1 MSSATRKNNSDR
13 PGLMKRWLGGALFAG
28 VILLICGY
36 FFLGPRD
43 YSNDP
48 RVVEIREIQEEARK
62 RYLSGGGPSTQS
74 EARAF
79 VQSMEKVRNK
89 MEGLPDNVRRE
100 MYRGGGNVFYSSMR
114 QRIDDYFN
122 ASPAQR
128 QQVLD
133 QQIRQ
138 SDLMSKAFSE
148 ARAARESQKPPTNSQ
163 QGNGQKGYGQKAESK
178 PGSGQGSGRSS
189 WASRSQGDRNE
200 WFKNRIL
207 DRTTP
212 EQRAKY
218 VEYRRA
224 ASERREELG
233 LPAGW
238 P

>member
-1 MSSATRKNNSDR
+1 MASDSKKKTSDNGR
-13 PGLMKRWLGGALFAG
+13 SVKRWATALAFA
-28 VILLICGY
+28 VVAITISAYLL
-36 FFLGPRD
+36 LRPRD

-79 VQSMEKVRNK
+79 VQSMEQVRTK
-89 MEGLPDNVRRE
+89 MEGLPSDVRRE
-100 MYRGGGNVFYSSMR
+100 LYQNGGNVFYSSMR

-128 QQVLD
+128 QRVLD

-138 SDLMSKAFSE
+138 SDLMNKAFSE
-148 ARAARESQKPPTNSQ
+148 ARAARVAQESS
-163 QGNGQKGYGQKAESK
+163 GNGQQREGRLETDNS
-178 PGSGQGSGRSS
+178 SSRSS

-212 EQRAKY
+212 EQRAKF

>member
-1 MSSATRKNNSDR
+1 MASSSKKKTGGSSGGYR
-13 PGLMKRWLGGALFAG
+13 RWITAVSLTVV
-28 VILLICGY
+28 VIAISAY
-36 FFLGPRD
+36 FFLRPRD

-48 RVVEIREIQEEARK
+48 QVVEIREIQEEARK
-62 RYLSGGGPSTQS
+62 RYLSNGGPSTKA

-79 VQSMEKVRNK
+79 VQSMEQVRKK
-89 MEGLPDNVRRE
+89 MEGLPSDARRE
-100 MYRGGGNVFYSSMR
+100 LYRGGGNVFYSSMR

-122 ASPAQR
+122 ASPAERQR
-128 QQVLD
+128 VLD

-138 SDLMSKAFSE
+138 SDLMSNAFSE
-148 ARAARESQKPPTNSQ
+148 ARAARAAEESSENGSAREGQS
-163 QGNGQKGYGQKAESK
+163 NGQSN
-178 PGSGQGSGRSS
+178 GRSS
-189 WASRSQGDRNE
+189 WANRPQGDRNE
-200 WFKNRIL
+200 WFKDRIL

>member
-1 MSSATRKNNSDR
+1 MKSSSRKINAGKSG
-13 PGLMKRWLGGALFAG
+13 GLKRWLAGISLAVLAVIVFA
-28 VILLICGY
+28 Y

-48 RVVEIREIQEEARK
+48 RVVDIREIQEEARK
-62 RYLSGGGPSTQS
+62 RYLSDGGPSTKA

-79 VQSMEKVRNK
+79 VQSMEQVQKK
-89 MEGLPDNVRRE
+89 MEGLPADVRRE
-100 MYRGGGNVFYSSMR
+100 IYRGGGNVFYSSMR

-122 ASPAQR
+122 ASPAERQR
-128 QQVLD
+128 VLD

-138 SDLMSKAFSE
+138 SDLMSNAFAE
-148 ARAARESQKPPTNSQ
+148 ARAARAVQENS
-163 QGNGQKGYGQKAESK
+163 GNGQQREGQPKE
-178 PGSGQGSGRSS
+178 GQSSGRSS
-189 WASRSQGDRNE
+189 WASRSQGDRND
-200 WFKNRIL
+200 WFKDRIL

>member
-1 MSSATRKNNSDR
+1 MKSSSRKVNTDKSG
-13 PGLMKRWLGGALFAG
+13 GLKRWLAGISLAVVAVIVFA
-28 VILLICGY
+28 Y

-62 RYLSGGGPSTQS
+62 QFLSDGGPSTKS

-79 VQSMEKVRNK
+79 VQSMEQVRKK
-89 MEGLPDNVRRE
+89 MEGLPADVRRE
-100 MYRGGGNVFYSSMR
+100 IYRGGGNVFYSSMR

-122 ASPAQR
+122 ASPAERQR
-128 QQVLD
+128 VLD

-138 SDLMSKAFSE
+138 SDLMSNAFAE
-148 ARAARESQKPPTNSQ
+148 ARAARAVQENT
-163 QGNGQKGYGQKAESK
+163 GNGQQREGQPKE
-178 PGSGQGSGRSS
+178 GQRSGRSS
-189 WASRSQGDRNE
+189 WASRSQGDRND
-200 WFKNRIL
+200 WFKDRIL

>member
-1 MSSATRKNNSDR
+1 MKSSSRKINAGKSG
-13 PGLMKRWLGGALFAG
+13 GLKRWLAGISLAVVAVIVFA
-28 VILLICGY
+28 Y

-62 RYLSGGGPSTQS
+62 RYLSDGGPSTKA

-79 VQSMEKVRNK
+79 VQSMEQVQKK
-89 MEGLPDNVRRE
+89 MEGLPADVRRE
-100 MYRGGGNVFYSSMR
+100 IYRGGGNVFYSSMR

-122 ASPAQR
+122 ASPAERQR
-128 QQVLD
+128 VLD

-138 SDLMSKAFSE
+138 SDLMSNAFAE
-148 ARAARESQKPPTNSQ
+148 ARAARAVQENT
-163 QGNGQKGYGQKAESK
+163 GNGQQREGQPKE
-178 PGSGQGSGRSS
+178 GQRSGRSS
-189 WASRSQGDRNE
+189 WASRSQGDRND
-200 WFKNRIL
+200 WFKDRIL

>member
-1 MSSATRKNNSDR
+1 MASPTRKNNSGK
-13 PGLMKRWLGGALFAG
+13 PGVMRRWLIIASAVGIA
-28 VILLICGY
+28 LLICSY
-36 FFLGPRD
+36 FFLQPRD

-100 MYRGGGNVFYSSMR
+100 MYRGSGNVFYSSMR

-138 SDLMSKAFSE
+138 TDLMNKAFSE
-148 ARAARESQKPPTNSQ
+148 VLAARYAQKPSANSQ
-163 QGNGQKGYGQKAESK
+163 QEKGQKAEGGK
-178 PGSGQGSGRSS
+178 GQGQGSGRSS

-200 WFKNRIL
+200 WFKSRIL

-224 ASERREELG
+224 SSERREELG

>member
-1 MSSATRKNNSDR
+1 MKSSSRKINAGKSG
-13 PGLMKRWLGGALFAG
+13 GLKRWLAGISLAVVAVIVFA
-28 VILLICGY
+28 Y

-62 RYLSGGGPSTQS
+62 RYLSDGGPSTKA

-79 VQSMEKVRNK
+79 VQSMEQVQKK
-89 MEGLPDNVRRE
+89 MEGLPADVRRE
-100 MYRGGGNVFYSSMR
+100 IYRGGGNVFYSSMR

-122 ASPAQR
+122 ASPAERQR
-128 QQVLD
+128 VLD

-138 SDLMSKAFSE
+138 SDLMSNAFAE
-148 ARAARESQKPPTNSQ
+148 ARAARAVQENT
-163 QGNGQKGYGQKAESK
+163 GNGQQREGQPKE
-178 PGSGQGSGRSS
+178 GQPKEGQRSGRSS
-189 WASRSQGDRNE
+189 WASRSQGDRND
-200 WFKNRIL
+200 WFKDRIL

>member
-1 MSSATRKNNSDR
+1 MASSSKKKTGDSSGSN
-13 PGLMKRWLGGALFAG
+13 RWWLPALFLMVV
-28 VILLICGY
+28 VIAISAYFLLR
-36 FFLGPRD
+36 PRD

-48 RVVEIREIQEEARK
+48 QVVEIREIQEEARK
-62 RYLSGGGPSTQS
+62 RYLSNGGPSTKA

-79 VQSMEKVRNK
+79 VQSMDQVRKK
-89 MEGLPDNVRRE
+89 MEGLPSDARRE
-100 MYRGGGNVFYSSMR
+100 LYRGGGNVFYSSMR

-122 ASPAQR
+122 ASPAERQR
-128 QQVLD
+128 VLD

-138 SDLMSKAFSE
+138 SDLMSNAFSE
-148 ARAARESQKPPTNSQ
+148 ARAARAAEESSENGSAREGQS
-163 QGNGQKGYGQKAESK
+163 NGQSN
-178 PGSGQGSGRSS
+178 GRSS
-189 WASRSQGDRNE
+189 WANRPQGDRNE
-200 WFKNRIL
+200 WFKDRIL

>member
-1 MSSATRKNNSDR
+1 MVGKSGA
-13 PGLMKRWLGGALFAG
+13 MKRWLARVSLAIV
-28 VILLICGY
+28 VIVISAYFLLV
-36 FFLGPRD
+36 PRD

-62 RYLSGGGPSTQS
+62 RYLSDGGPSTQT

-79 VQSMEKVRNK
+79 VQSMEQVRTK
-89 MEGLPDNVRRE
+89 MEGLPSDVRRE
-100 MYRGGGNVFYSSMR
+100 LYRGGGNVFYSSMR

-122 ASPAQR
+122 ASPVQR
-128 QQVLD
+128 QRVLD

-148 ARAARESQKPPTNSQ
+148 ARAARAAQESS
-163 QGNGQKGYGQKAESK
+163 
-178 PGSGQGSGRSS
+178 GSGQQRKEQQKDGQSSGRSS
-189 WASRSQGDRNE
+189 WASQSQGDRND

>member
-1 MSSATRKNNSDR
+1 MKSSSRKKTVGKS
-13 PGLMKRWLGGALFAG
+13 GGIKRWLAG
-28 VILLICGY
+28 ISLAMVVILISAY
-36 FFLGPRD
+36 FFLWPTD

-62 RYLSGGGPSTQS
+62 QYLSNGGPSTKA

-79 VQSMEKVRNK
+79 VQSMEQVRTK
-89 MEGLPDNVRRE
+89 MEGLPADVRRE
-100 MYRGGGNVFYSSMR
+100 MYRGSGNVFYSSMR

-122 ASPAQR
+122 ASPAERQR
-128 QQVLD
+128 VLD

-138 SDLMSKAFSE
+138 SDLMSNAFAE
-148 ARAARESQKPPTNSQ
+148 ARAARAVQESS
-163 QGNGQKGYGQKAESK
+163 GNGQQREGQQKE
-178 PGSGQGSGRSS
+178 GQSSGRSS
-189 WASRSQGDRNE
+189 WASRSQGDRND
-200 WFKNRIL
+200 WFKDRIL

>member
-1 MSSATRKNNSDR
+1 MKSSSRKKTVGKS
-13 PGLMKRWLGGALFAG
+13 GGIKRWLAG
-28 VILLICGY
+28 ISLAMVVILISAY
-36 FFLGPRD
+36 FFLWPTD

-62 RYLSGGGPSTQS
+62 KYLSNGGPSTKA

-79 VQSMEKVRNK
+79 VQSMEQVRKK
-89 MEGLPDNVRRE
+89 MEGLPADARRE

-122 ASPAQR
+122 ASPAERQR
-128 QQVLD
+128 VLD

-138 SDLMSKAFSE
+138 SDLMSNAFAE
-148 ARAARESQKPPTNSQ
+148 ARAARAVQENS
-163 QGNGQKGYGQKAESK
+163 GNGQQREGQS
-178 PGSGQGSGRSS
+178 SGRSS
-189 WASRSQGDRNE
+189 WASRSQGDRND
-200 WFKNRIL
+200 WFKDRIL

>member
-1 MSSATRKNNSDR
+1 MKSSSRKKTVGKS
-13 PGLMKRWLGGALFAG
+13 GGMKRWLTGISLAMV
-28 VILLICGY
+28 VILISAY
-36 FFLGPRD
+36 FFLWPSD

-48 RVVEIREIQEEARK
+48 RVIEIREIQEEARK
-62 RYLSGGGPSTQS
+62 RYLSNGGPSTQT

-79 VQSMEKVRNK
+79 VQSMEQVRTK
-89 MEGLPDNVRRE
+89 MEGLPSGMRRE
-100 MYRGGGNVFYSSMR
+100 LYRGGGNIFYSSMR

-128 QQVLD
+128 QRVLD

-138 SDLMSKAFSE
+138 SDLMSNAFAE
-148 ARAARESQKPPTNSQ
+148 ARAARAVQENS
-163 QGNGQKGYGQKAESK
+163 GNGQQREGQPKE
-178 PGSGQGSGRSS
+178 GQRKEGQSSGRSS
-189 WASRSQGDRNE
+189 WASRSQGDRND
-200 WFKNRIL
+200 WFKNQIL

-224 ASERREELG
+224 ASERREKLG

>member
-1 MSSATRKNNSDR
+1 
-13 PGLMKRWLGGALFAG
+13 
-28 VILLICGY
+28 
-36 FFLGPRD
+36 
-43 YSNDP
+43 
-48 RVVEIREIQEEARK
+48 
-62 RYLSGGGPSTQS
+62 
-74 EARAF
+74 
-79 VQSMEKVRNK
+79 
-89 MEGLPDNVRRE
+89 MEGLPADARRE

-122 ASPAQR
+122 ASPAERQR
-128 QQVLD
+128 VLD

-138 SDLMSKAFSE
+138 SDLMSNAFAE
-148 ARAARESQKPPTNSQ
+148 ARAARAVQENS
-163 QGNGQKGYGQKAESK
+163 GNGQQREGQPKE
-178 PGSGQGSGRSS
+178 GQSSGRSS
-189 WASRSQGDRNE
+189 WASRSQGDRND

>member
-1 MSSATRKNNSDR
+1 MKSSTQEKNRVGTVLGGMNR
-13 PGLMKRWLGGALFAG
+13 RWLTRYVFSCDGCHRWF
-28 VILLICGY
+28 LLT
-36 FFLGPRD
+36 FFLWPSD

-62 RYLSGGGPSTQS
+62 QYLSNGGPSTKA

-79 VQSMEKVRNK
+79 VQSMEQVRTK
-89 MEGLPDNVRRE
+89 MEGLPSADVRRE
-100 MYRGGGNVFYSSMR
+100 MYRGSGNVFYSSMR

-122 ASPAQR
+122 ASPAERQR
-128 QQVLD
+128 VLD

-138 SDLMSKAFSE
+138 SDLDEQCILPKLVLPVRFEENSGKRFSREKASRVVV
-148 ARAARESQKPPTNSQ
+148 ARH
-163 QGNGQKGYGQKAESK
+163 
-178 PGSGQGSGRSS
+178 GR
-189 WASRSQGDRNE
+189 SRSQGDRND
-200 WFKNRIL
+200 WFKDRIL

>member
-1 MSSATRKNNSDR
+1 MVSSVQKKKISTSGAIR
-13 PGLMKRWLGGALFAG
+13 RWLIGASIAG
-28 VILLICGY
+28 ITLLICSY
-36 FFLGPRD
+36 FFLWPRD

-48 RVVEIREIQEEARK
+48 RVVEIREIQEDARK

-79 VQSMEKVRNK
+79 VHSMEKVWNK

-114 QRIDDYFN
+114 QRIDDHFN
-122 ASPAQR
+122 ASPVQR

-133 QQIRQ
+133 QLIHQT
-138 SDLMSKAFSE
+138 DLMSKAFSE
-148 ARAARESQKPPTNSQ
+148 ARAAREVQERSEDTQ
-163 QGNGQKGYGQKAESK
+163 QGNTQKAEGK
-178 PGSGQGSGRSS
+178 KEQGQGSGRSS

-212 EQRAKY
+212 EQRARF
-218 VEYRRA
+218 VEYSRA
-224 ASERREELG
+224 ASKRREELG
-233 LPAGW
+233 LSAGW

>member
-1 MSSATRKNNSDR
+1 MKSSSRKKTVGKS
-13 PGLMKRWLGGALFAG
+13 GGMKRWLTGISLAMV
-28 VILLICGY
+28 VILISAY
-36 FFLGPRD
+36 FFLWPSD

-62 RYLSGGGPSTQS
+62 QYLSNGGPSTKA

-79 VQSMEKVRNK
+79 VQSMEQVRTK
-89 MEGLPDNVRRE
+89 MEGLPADVRRE

-122 ASPAQR
+122 ASPAERQR
-128 QQVLD
+128 VLD

-138 SDLMSKAFSE
+138 SDLMSNAFAE
-148 ARAARESQKPPTNSQ
+148 ARAARAVQENS
-163 QGNGQKGYGQKAESK
+163 GNGQQREGQPKE
-178 PGSGQGSGRSS
+178 GQRKEGQSSGRSS
-189 WASRSQGDRNE
+189 WASRSQGDRND
-200 WFKNRIL
+200 WFKNQIL

-224 ASERREELG
+224 ASERREKLG

>member
-1 MSSATRKNNSDR
+1 MKSSSRKINAGKSG
-13 PGLMKRWLGGALFAG
+13 GLKRWLAGISLAVVAVIVFA
-28 VILLICGY
+28 Y

-62 RYLSGGGPSTQS
+62 RYLSDGGPSTKA

-79 VQSMEKVRNK
+79 VQSMEQVQKK
-89 MEGLPDNVRRE
+89 MEGLPTDVRRE
-100 MYRGGGNVFYSSMR
+100 IYRGGGNVFYSSMR

-122 ASPAQR
+122 ASPAERQR
-128 QQVLD
+128 VLD

-138 SDLMSKAFSE
+138 SDLMSNAFAE
-148 ARAARESQKPPTNSQ
+148 ARAARAVQGNS
-163 QGNGQKGYGQKAESK
+163 GNGQQNEGQPKE
-178 PGSGQGSGRSS
+178 GQSSGRSS
-189 WASRSQGDRNE
+189 WASRSQGDRND
-200 WFKNRIL
+200 WFKDRIL

>member
-1 MSSATRKNNSDR
+1 MASSSKKKKGDSSRGNN
-13 PGLMKRWLGGALFAG
+13 RWLTALFFTVVVVA
-28 VILLICGY
+28 ISAYFLLR
-36 FFLGPRD
+36 PRD

-48 RVVEIREIQEEARK
+48 QVVEIREIQEEARK
-62 RYLSGGGPSTQS
+62 RYLSNGGPSTKA

-79 VQSMEKVRNK
+79 VQSMEQVRKK
-89 MEGLPDNVRRE
+89 MEGLPSDARRE
-100 MYRGGGNVFYSSMR
+100 LYRGGGNVFYSSMR

-122 ASPAQR
+122 ASPAERQR
-128 QQVLD
+128 VLD

-138 SDLMSKAFSE
+138 SDLMSNAFSE
-148 ARAARESQKPPTNSQ
+148 ARAAREAEESSENGSAREGQSK
-163 QGNGQKGYGQKAESK
+163 NGQSN
-178 PGSGQGSGRSS
+178 GRSS
-189 WASRSQGDRNE
+189 WASRPQGDRNE
-200 WFKNRIL
+200 WFKDRIL

-212 EQRAKY
+212 EQRAKF

>member
-1 MSSATRKNNSDR
+1 
-13 PGLMKRWLGGALFAG
+13 MKRWLAG
-28 VILLICGY
+28 ISLAMVVILISAY
-36 FFLGPRD
+36 FFLWTSD

-62 RYLSGGGPSTQS
+62 QYLSNGGPSTKA

-79 VQSMEKVRNK
+79 VQSMEQVRTK
-89 MEGLPDNVRRE
+89 MEGLPADVRRE

-122 ASPAQR
+122 ASPAERQR
-128 QQVLD
+128 VLD

-138 SDLMSKAFSE
+138 SDLMSNAFAE
-148 ARAARESQKPPTNSQ
+148 ARAARAVQESS
-163 QGNGQKGYGQKAESK
+163 GNGQQREGQQKE
-178 PGSGQGSGRSS
+178 GQSSGRSS
-189 WASRSQGDRNE
+189 WASRSQGDRND
-200 WFKNRIL
+200 WFKDRIL

>member
-1 MSSATRKNNSDR
+1 
-13 PGLMKRWLGGALFAG
+13 MKRWLAG
-28 VILLICGY
+28 ISLAIVVILISAY
-36 FFLGPRD
+36 FFLWPSD

-62 RYLSGGGPSTQS
+62 QYLSNGGPSTKA

-79 VQSMEKVRNK
+79 AQSMEQVRKK
-89 MEGLPDNVRRE
+89 MEGLPADARRE

-122 ASPAQR
+122 ASPAERQR
-128 QQVLD
+128 VLD

-138 SDLMSKAFSE
+138 SDLMSNAFAE
-148 ARAARESQKPPTNSQ
+148 ARAARAVQESS
-163 QGNGQKGYGQKAESK
+163 GNGQQREGQQKE
-178 PGSGQGSGRSS
+178 GQSSGRSS
-189 WASRSQGDRNE
+189 WASRSQGDRND
-200 WFKNRIL
+200 WFKDRIL

>member
-1 MSSATRKNNSDR
+1 MVGLRRK
-13 PGLMKRWLGGALFAG
+13 A
-28 VILLICGY
+28 
-36 FFLGPRD
+36 
-43 YSNDP
+43 
-48 RVVEIREIQEEARK
+48 
-62 RYLSGGGPSTQS
+62 

-79 VQSMEKVRNK
+79 VQSMEQVRTK
-89 MEGLPDNVRRE
+89 MEGLPADARRE

-122 ASPAQR
+122 ASPAERQR
-128 QQVLD
+128 VLD

-138 SDLMSKAFSE
+138 SDLMSNAFAE
-148 ARAARESQKPPTNSQ
+148 ARAARAVQENS
-163 QGNGQKGYGQKAESK
+163 GNGQQREGQPKE
-178 PGSGQGSGRSS
+178 GQSSGRSS
-189 WASRSQGDRNE
+189 WASRSQGDRND

>member
-1 MSSATRKNNSDR
+1 MVGSIQKRKISTS
-13 PGLMKRWLGGALFAG
+13 GAKRRWIIGASIAG
-28 VILLICGY
+28 IMLLICSC
-36 FFLGPRD
+36 FFLWPRD

-48 RVVEIREIQEEARK
+48 RVVEIREIQEDARK

-79 VQSMEKVRNK
+79 VQSMEKVRKK
-89 MEGLPDNVRRE
+89 MEGLPDDVRRE
-100 MYRGGGNVFYSSMR
+100 MYQGGGSVFYSSMR
-114 QRIDDYFN
+114 QKIDDYFD

-133 QQIRQ
+133 QQIRR

-148 ARAARESQKPPTNSQ
+148 ARSAREVQERSRDTQ
-163 QGNGQKGYGQKAESK
+163 QGNAQKAEEK
-178 PGSGQGSGRSS
+178 KEQGQGSGRSS

-212 EQRAKY
+212 EQRAKF
-218 VEYRRA
+218 VEYSRA
-224 ASERREELG
+224 ASKRREELG

>member
-1 MSSATRKNNSDR
+1 MASSSKKKIGDSSRGNR
-13 PGLMKRWLGGALFAG
+13 RWLTALFFMVVVVA
-28 VILLICGY
+28 ISAYFLLR
-36 FFLGPRD
+36 PRD

-48 RVVEIREIQEEARK
+48 QVVEIREIQEEARK
-62 RYLSGGGPSTQS
+62 RYLSNGGPSTKA

-79 VQSMEKVRNK
+79 VQSMEQVRKK
-89 MEGLPDNVRRE
+89 MEGLPSDARRE
-100 MYRGGGNVFYSSMR
+100 LYRGGGNVFYSSMR

-122 ASPAQR
+122 ASPAERQR
-128 QQVLD
+128 VLD

-138 SDLMSKAFSE
+138 SDLMSNAFSE
-148 ARAARESQKPPTNSQ
+148 ARAARAAEESSENGSAREGQSK
-163 QGNGQKGYGQKAESK
+163 NGQSN
-178 PGSGQGSGRSS
+178 GRSS
-189 WASRSQGDRNE
+189 WASRPQGDRNE
-200 WFKNRIL
+200 WFKDRIL

-212 EQRAKY
+212 EQRAKF

>member
-1 MSSATRKNNSDR
+1 MANSSKKKSGDSS
-13 PGLMKRWLGGALFAG
+13 GGYRRRITALFLTVV
-28 VILLICGY
+28 VIAISAYFLLR
-36 FFLGPRD
+36 PRD

-48 RVVEIREIQEEARK
+48 QVVEIREIQEEARK
-62 RYLSGGGPSTQS
+62 RYLSNGGPSTEA

-79 VQSMEKVRNK
+79 VQSMEQVRKK
-89 MEGLPDNVRRE
+89 MEGLPPDVRRE
-100 MYRGGGNVFYSSMR
+100 LYRGGGNVFYSSMR

-122 ASPAQR
+122 ASPAERQR
-128 QQVLD
+128 VLD

-138 SDLMSKAFSE
+138 SDLMSNAFAE
-148 ARAARESQKPPTNSQ
+148 ARAARAVQENT
-163 QGNGQKGYGQKAESK
+163 GNGQQREGQPKE
-178 PGSGQGSGRSS
+178 GQRSGRTS

-200 WFKNRIL
+200 WFKDRIL

-233 LPAGW
+233 LSAGW

>member
-1 MSSATRKNNSDR
+1 MVSPTRKNNSDK
-13 PGLMKRWLGGALFAG
+13 PGLMRRWLGGALIAG
-28 VILLICGY
+28 VALLICTY
-36 FFLGPRD
+36 FFLRPRD

-62 RYLSGGGPSTQS
+62 RYFSGGGPSTQS

-89 MEGLPDNVRRE
+89 MEGLPDEVRRE

-148 ARAARESQKPPTNSQ
+148 ARAAREAQEPPVNSQ
-163 QGNGQKGYGQKAESK
+163 QGNGQKAESK
-178 PGSGQGSGRSS
+178 TGSGQGSGRSS

-233 LPAGW
+233 LSAGW